1 VIITKQKDKSEI
13 LKYLA
18 DDAKVFIVGCGECAT
33 VCKTGGEKEVNEMK
47 KFLESHGKTVTGFC
61 LPDAPCIA
69 SQVRAAIGKNKKS
82 IKEADALIIMA
93 CGLAVQSIKENLGE
107 DKTPPLKVG
116 GGSVLADKTLH
127 VTNDTLFIGEV
138 DKNGTF
144 LERCSACG
152 DCILEI
158 TGGICPVTRCP
169 KGLLNGPCGGVNKH
183 MCEVD
188 ENLDCAWV
196 LIYED
201 LKKKG
206 KLHLLKQY
214 NPPKDY
220 SKILKPRKLTL
231 SN

>member
-1 VIITKQKDKSEI
+1 MIITKQKDKSDI
-13 LKYLA
+13 LKYLEG
-18 DDAKVFIVGCGECAT
+18 DNKIFIVGCGECAT

-47 KFLESHGKTVTGFC
+47 KFLESRGKTVTGFC

-69 SQVRAAIGKNKKS
+69 SQARSAIGKNKKA
-82 IKEADALIIMA
+82 IREADALLIMA
-93 CGLAVQSIKENLGE
+93 CGLAIQSVKENLTE
-107 DKTPPLKVG
+107 
-116 GGSVLADKTLH
+116 DKTLH
-127 VTNDTLFIGEV
+127 ITNDTLFIGEV
-138 DKNGTF
+138 DKSGVF

-169 KGLLNGPCGGVNKH
+169 KGLINGPCGGVNKH
-183 MCEVD
+183 KCEVD

-206 KLHLLKQY
+206 KLHLLKHY
-214 NPPKDY
+214 NPPKDH
-220 SKILKPRKLTL
+220 SKMLKPRRHAAGA
-231 SN
+231 

>member
-1 VIITKQKDKSEI
+1 MIITKQKDKSDI
-13 LKYLA
+13 LKYLE

-69 SQVRAAIGKNKKS
+69 SQVRTAIGKNKKS

-93 CGLAVQSIKENLGE
+93 CGLAVQSIKENLSE
-107 DKTPPLKVG
+107 
-116 GGSVLADKTLH
+116 DKTLH

-138 DKNGTF
+138 AKNGTF

-152 DCILEI
+152 ECILEI

-206 KLHLLKQY
+206 KLHLLKQD

>member
-1 VIITKQKDKSEI
+1 MIITKQKDKSEI
-13 LKYLA
+13 LKYLGN
-18 DDAKVFIVGCGECAT
+18 DAKIFIIGCGECAT

-69 SQVRAAIGKNKKS
+69 SQTRAAIGKNKKAV
-82 IKEADALIIMA
+82 KEADALLIMA
-93 CGLAVQSIKENLGE
+93 CGLAVQSVKENLSE
-107 DKTPPLKVG
+107 
-116 GGSVLADKTLH
+116 DKTLH
-127 VTNDTLFIGEV
+127 VTNDTLFMGAI
-138 DKNGTF
+138 DKNGVF

-152 DCILEI
+152 DCVLEI

-169 KGLLNGPCGGVNKH
+169 KGLLNGPCGGVNKTK
-183 MCEVD
+183 CEVD

-196 LIYED
+196 LIYDD

-214 NPPKDY
+214 NPPKDH
-220 SKILKPRKLTL
+220 SKMLKPRKLTPA
-231 SN
+231 S